1 MKLQSFV
8 LHLFKINCFLEQPIS
23 TDSRSQKVTRK
34 PTEKNQWSKATAA
47 LLDKSINGVCMYYA
61 SLIL

>member
-34 PTEKNQWSKATAA
+34 PTEKNQWGKATAA
-47 LLDKSINGVCMYYA
+47 LLESINGVCMYYA